1 MKGSGP
7 KFTKPISSK
16 TKKTTGV
23 PTPLPPT
30 PEAPSDIPQPEQNF
44 EKFLELPADIQS
56 TILKKG
62 LPESGLRPSQ
72 QLQLAA
78 TTTPSIV
85 RSTEFLLPTK
95 VNAIFIK
102 NYRKTIEEKQ
112 FKTADEIKAYVSQ
125 LYQEAST
132 NGLENIVFSNN
143 YTKVS
148 IRQYRTSNDGII
160 TISVLLPNSDE
171 VAMATVNL
179 NFTRVKNQFDTIML
193 SKVLLTLYLLNDTIN
208 LEYLNEIF
216 IGIRWL
222 SLVFKKITW
231 EKGLLRFEDPNNI
244 KVDNNYRPK
253 ELKDTD
259 EDIIQ
264 KALLLLKYI
273 EKSLAPRRRTT
284 RRSTAS
290 TRRA

>member
-7 KFTKPISSK
+7 KFTKPMSSK
-16 TKKTTGV
+16 TKKSTV
-23 PTPLPPT
+23 VPLPPT

-132 NGLENIVFSNN
+132 NGLDSIQLTNN
-143 YTKVS
+143 YV
-148 IRQYRTSNDGII
+148 RVII
-160 TISVLLPNSDE
+160 
-171 VAMATVNL
+171 VN
-179 NFTRVKNQFDTIML
+179 KA
-193 SKVLLTLYLLNDTIN
+193 S
-208 LEYLNEIF
+208 
-216 IGIRWL
+216 
-222 SLVFKKITW
+222 
-231 EKGLLRFEDPNNI
+231 
-244 KVDNNYRPK
+244 RP
-253 ELKDTD
+253 D
-259 EDIIQ
+259 
-264 KALLLLKYI
+264 
-273 EKSLAPRRRTT
+273 
-284 RRSTAS
+284 
-290 TRRA
+290 